1 MKTNGIGTGF
11 NDRQNKKTLPIY
23 LSVCKTVPHSK
34 QEVSVICCLWCHLI
48 FTLRISDRMQF
59 IDKSWMTNL
68 VKLLRKQ
75 TELFLL
81 HPSYGCLNRTPSKWK
96 KKLWKETHTI
106 WSKKNQFQLPHRDC
120 VSPHTGTNSKSAISY
135 NDNVSCTM
143 KINTEW
149 MFWGKKYISTFLF

>member
-1 MKTNGIGTGF
+1 
-11 NDRQNKKTLPIY
+11 
-23 LSVCKTVPHSK
+23 
-34 QEVSVICCLWCHLI
+34 
-48 FTLRISDRMQF
+48 
-59 IDKSWMTNL
+59 MTNI

-106 WSKKNQFQLPHRDC
+106 WLKKNQFQLPHRDC

-135 NDNVSCTM
+135 NDDVSCTM
-143 KINTEW
+143 KIKTEW
-149 MFWGKKYISTFLF
+149 MFWGKNNIYILLLFYFSLILEGLHLMQEIRLISEVPTDTGDVPYICVHHH